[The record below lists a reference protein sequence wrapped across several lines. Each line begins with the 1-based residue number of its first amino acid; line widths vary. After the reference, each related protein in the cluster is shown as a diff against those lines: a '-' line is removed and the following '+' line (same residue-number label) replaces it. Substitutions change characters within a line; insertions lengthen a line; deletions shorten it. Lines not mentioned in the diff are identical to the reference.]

1 MPQFECPACHAT
13 GEAPSQVGAFACP
26 RCGHTVSLAATGV
39 TTPEIAEAQ
48 QARKRA
54 KARLPVSPR
63 PAEPESSSSGSWVFI
78 IGLLCGAALLIFM
91 AWDGFKS
98 PEAKRDAHSDHI
110 VVATDEN
117 WQKEVIDSD
126 VPVLVDFYADW
137 CGPCKAL
144 APTIDRLADRFHGK
158 VKVVKLNVD
167 HAEKTSAR
175 YQVNSIPRLMLFKNG
190 KSQTLEMRSE
200 AELATVLD
208 HVSQ

>member
-1 MPQFECPACHAT
+1 VPQFECPACHAK

-26 RCGHTVSLAATGV
+26 RCGRTVSLTATGV

-48 QARKRA
+48 QARKR
-54 KARLPVSPR
+54 LPVSPT
-63 PAEPESSSSGSWVFI
+63 PAAPESSSSGSWVFI

-98 PEAKRDAHSDHI
+98 PERNREGGHSDHI
-110 VVATDEN
+110 VVVNDEN
-117 WQKEVIDSD
+117 WQKEVLDSD

-158 VKVVKLNVD
+158 VKIAKLNVD

-175 YQVNSIPRLMLFKNG
+175 YKVNSIPRLMLFKNG
-190 KSQTLEMRSE
+190 KSQTLEMRTE

-208 HVSQ
+208 HVTQ